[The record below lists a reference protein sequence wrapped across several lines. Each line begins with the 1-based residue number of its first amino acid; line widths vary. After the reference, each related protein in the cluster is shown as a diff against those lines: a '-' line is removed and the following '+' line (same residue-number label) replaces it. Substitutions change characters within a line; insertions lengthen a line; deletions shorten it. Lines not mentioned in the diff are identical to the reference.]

1 MSNKALQKASDWIL
15 KPGLAFSNLEKP
27 AEKTS
32 ADSSPSTAA
41 NCLIDVAQVQTQH
54 TFYDRRGEI
63 REISVWR
70 ACLYAVLVSV
80 QTN

>member
-32 ADSSPSTAA
+32 ADSSPSAA
-41 NCLIDVAQVQTQH
+41 ASCQIDAAQVQPQH
-54 TFYDRRGEI
+54 TCCNRRGVQTI
-63 REISVWR
+63 WH
-70 ACLYAVLVSV
+70 ACIYAVLVSV